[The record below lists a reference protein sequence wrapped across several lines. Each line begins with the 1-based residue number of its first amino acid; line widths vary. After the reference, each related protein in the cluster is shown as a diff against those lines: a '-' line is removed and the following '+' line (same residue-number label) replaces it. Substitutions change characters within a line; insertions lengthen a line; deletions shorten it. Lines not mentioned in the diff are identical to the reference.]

1 MRGPSPRIDC
11 DGGVGMFLIA
21 STIVGCL
28 DALLTARGEGLSG
41 KLSQDVVKMVLHRG
55 AMEGVNNSG
64 SAIFDFKRRQSAG
77 SFVDSSV
84 LRYLSARAR
93 SRCGGKSIDG
103 FAHWSSLSSRK

>member
-1 MRGPSPRIDC
+1 
-11 DGGVGMFLIA
+11 MFLIA
-21 STIVGCL
+21 SAIVGCL
-28 DALLTARGEGLSG
+28 DALLTARGVGLSG
-41 KLSQDVVKMVLHRG
+41 MLSQDVVKMFLHRG
-55 AMEGVNNSG
+55 AMEGVNNYG

-103 FAHWSSLSSRK
+103 FAHWRSLSSRK

>member
-1 MRGPSPRIDC
+1 
-11 DGGVGMFLIA
+11 MFLIA

-28 DALLTARGEGLSG
+28 DALLTAKGVGLSG
-41 KLSQDVVKMVLHRG
+41 KLSQAVVKMVRHRG

-77 SFVDSSV
+77 SFVHSSV
-84 LRYLSARAR
+84 LRYLSAQAR
-93 SRCGGKSIDG
+93 SRCGGRSIDG

>member
-1 MRGPSPRIDC
+1 M
-11 DGGVGMFLIA
+11 A
-21 STIVGCL
+21 SAMVGCL

-77 SFVDSSV
+77 FFVDSRV

-103 FAHWSSLSSRK
+103 FAHWISLSSRK

>member
-1 MRGPSPRIDC
+1 
-11 DGGVGMFLIA
+11 MFLIA

-28 DALLTARGEGLSG
+28 EALLTARDVGLSG
-41 KLSQDVVKMVLHRG
+41 RLSQDVVKMVLHRG
-55 AMEGVNNSG
+55 AMEEGNKSG

-77 SFVDSSV
+77 FFVDSSV